1 MIKNWNQ
8 FIFESFDDKRWMSK
22 EDIIEYLTFLSDD
35 DIMYQVEECY
45 YDKNSH
51 KSSLIDL
58 NTDSDILKV
67 GDEISLGF
75 MIRIGNS
82 RGGSDD
88 LTTDFRTFINLMQS
102 EEFSIWIEDSEGR
115 ISPESIYIHKGSL
128 ITWIPEVPGK
138 PYTPNKDDWSDGDV
152 YISNS
157 EIWIYLKQD
166 EVIEIEN
173 DLQLAKFYNWQEFQ
187 KSGDDIY
194 FEMDIE
200 DLADIMLSRNSTW
213 PQTLLNG
220 LDCMDYESH
229 YYQPDINSLFQ
240 YNLGKD
246 EEVMMVKCVIKECG
260 GVKDFLDEIDDDIDL
275 LGGPDVSED
284 DVIKHVL
291 SEGFYGKS
299 KKVFENSDIV
309 GDIRSLIA
317 DYESQ
322 AHCDRNEEDM
332 YNGFDRILDREEIKY
347 EKEWK
352 LSKRFYY
359 ASVKDS
365 NGKVTGK
372 KKVYFDDNVWTYKI
386 FYQQRWISDYEKV
399 RDGESLRYV
408 FTEWAYDYYFDYSL
422 DNYIDFSDYGDV
434 DRVEMNK
441 EIKYILENYLNE

>member
-35 DIMYQVEECY
+35 DIMYLVEDCY
-45 YDKNSH
+45 YYKDSHKNSVRI
-51 KSSLIDL
+51 IDPEEDL
-58 NTDSDILKV
+58 LKV
-67 GDEISLGF
+67 GYEISLGF
-75 MIRIGNS
+75 RIRINNS
-82 RGGSDD
+82 NGTED
-88 LTTDFRTFINLMQS
+88 LTTDFRTFINLIKS
-102 EEFSIWIEDSEGR
+102 EGFLIWIDDSEGY

-128 ITWIPEVPGK
+128 ISWIPEVPGK
-138 PYTPNKDDWSDGDV
+138 PYTTNKDDWSDGDV

-187 KSGDDIY
+187 KSGDYIY

-213 PQTLLNG
+213 PETLLNG

-229 YYQPDINSLFQ
+229 YYQPDISSLFK

-246 EEVMMVKCVIKECG
+246 EEVMMVKCVIKEFG
-260 GVKDFLDEIDDDIDL
+260 DVNNFLDEIDVDIDL

-309 GDIRSLIA
+309 GDIRNLIA
-317 DYESQ
+317 DWESQ

-352 LSKRFYY
+352 ECKRFYY
-359 ASVKDS
+359 TSVKNSD
-365 NGKVTGK
+365 GKVTGK
-372 KKVYFDDNVWTYKI
+372 KKVYFDDNVWIYKI

-408 FTEWAYDYYFDYSL
+408 FTEWAYECYFDYPL